1 MIAGSWSVQSVEG
14 ADVRLRSGRIGL
26 VDVDV
31 TAPVSWGVFRVDA
44 SRIALELS
52 IALDRLR
59 TSNFIMQAA
68 ARALIGRHQAHEL
81 RYQGTGTA
89 SEPWTVTG
97 PATAGDVRLDL
108 SLEVEHVSDAPVQIQ
123 LAGSARVGTIHLPLP
138 GMGTVEDFS
147 FQVTSRLILQPG

>member
-1 MIAGSWSVQSVEG
+1 MIPGSWAVQSVEG

-31 TAPVSWGVFRVDA
+31 TAPVTSGAFRIEESSITLD
-44 SRIALELS
+44 LS

-59 TSNFIMQAA
+59 TSNFILQAA

-81 RYQGTGTA
+81 RYHGIGEVRA
-89 SEPWTVTG
+89 PWAVTG
-97 PATAGDVRLDL
+97 PATAGDVRVDLDL
-108 SLEVEHVSDAPVQIQ
+108 QIEPIDGSPVQIL
-123 LAGSARVGTIHLPLP
+123 LAGSARVGTVHLPLP

-147 FQVTSRLILQPG
+147 FEVASRLVLKPC

>member
-1 MIAGSWSVQSVEG
+1 MITGNWVVRSVEG

-31 TAPVSWGVFRVDA
+31 TAPVSSGTFRADD
-44 SRIALELS
+44 SGISLELA

-68 ARALIGRHQAHEL
+68 ARALIGRHRAHDL
-81 RYQGTGTA
+81 RYRGTGAA

-97 PATAGDVRLDL
+97 PATAGDVRLEL
-108 SLEVEHVSDAPVQIQ
+108 VLEVQPVADTPVQIQ
-123 LAGSARVGTIHLPLP
+123 LAGSAQVGTIHLPLP

-147 FQVTSRLILQPG
+147 FQVTSRLVLQPG